1 VTAQLSTSTGGPVNR
16 SLRDGRIAYIVAA
29 LLATSAC
36 SGGETTGPGGPLVKT
51 YAGEL
56 VVSGSDALSGT
67 FVVSTSTNGAVA
79 LRRWNQILS
88 TVAATVVK
96 PLFAQDAEQ
105 VSGTLFTNGG
115 NAVPLVGTA
124 TNNSLVL
131 SGGSYT
137 ITGTAGAGGAVSGTG
152 TAPGGL
158 SAVVNAPVVLTTS
171 SMPSNPTGTYFTA
184 FTMSGFIKHE
194 TQNDMYQVIASCA
207 KPLKI
212 EGTLYLNVSK
222 RSDGRL
228 DAHIDIRWTESTL
241 AGGSCP
247 VGYSHSHTEYFGI
260 DFEGDNANVLTAHR
274 THTVGSISSP
284 TGKNMRGAFFIG
296 SFSGSSIGGLISF
309 QMNATIPVDNG
320 TRTHKEWIPGV
331 SSRVTL
337 VKQ

>member
-1 VTAQLSTSTGGPVNR
+1 MNR
-16 SLRDGRIAYIVAA
+16 SSGHGRIAYVVAA
-29 LLATSAC
+29 ILATSAC
-36 SGGETTGPGGPLVKT
+36 SGGETTGPGAPLVKT
-51 YAGEL
+51 FSGEL
-56 VVSGSDALSGT
+56 VVSGSDELSGT
-67 FVVSTSTNGAVA
+67 FVVSTSTNGAVV
-79 LRRWNQILS
+79 LRRRNQILS

-96 PLFAQDAEQ
+96 PLFAQAPEQ

-115 NAVPLVGTA
+115 NAVTLTGTV
-124 TNNSLVL
+124 TNNSLAL
-131 SGGSYT
+131 TGGSYT

-158 SAVVNAPVVLTTS
+158 SAIVNAPIVLATS

-194 TQNDMYQVIASCA
+194 TQNDFYQVIASCA

-212 EGTLYLNVSK
+212 DGTLYLNISK

-228 DAHIDIRWTESTL
+228 DAHIDIRWTESSL
-241 AGGSCP
+241 PGGSCP
-247 VGYSHSHTEYFGI
+247 LGYSHSHTEYFGI
-260 DFEGDNANVLTAHR
+260 DFTGDASNYLQAHR

-284 TGKNMRGAFFIG
+284 TGKNMRGAIFLA
-296 SFSGSSIGGLISF
+296 SFSGSTIKGLLSL

-331 SSRVTL
+331 STSVTL